1 MRIAFF
7 LGHNADTFLRDILDH
22 LRLRHDVRVIGGY
35 GQSQW
40 AGPEETAEALAWAEL
55 AWVEWA
61 AEHLPALSRMPRGCP
76 MVVRLHSFEAFTAY
90 LAQTAWENVDLLM
103 VVAEHIRAELVA
115 RVPDVTRRT
124 RVEIL
129 PNGLDLSRFPLKRS
143 FEPTYRCAFV
153 ASLRHTKCPPLLL
166 QCFAAMAK
174 AEPRLTLH
182 LAGELFG
189 NELERGELD
198 TYLRHMTQIL
208 GLENRVFF
216 HGRVADVN
224 GFLEDKDTLLS
235 TSLRESFGYNIA
247 EAMAKGIRPLIHHFP
262 AAEQV
267 FPREWLFATV
277 DECAALSRKPANP
290 AAQRDFVEQRYSL
303 ERHLAHLAEL
313 LAPLAPG
320 ILEPQAQIRK
330 PGFPGTAAYW
340 QARYHAGRT
349 SGAGSYGR
357 LAAFK
362 ADTLNA
368 FVAEHGIRS
377 VVELGCGDGSQ
388 LALAEYPDYT
398 GLDIAPA
405 AVEQC
410 RQRFADDPSKRFLA
424 YDPQAFR
431 PDSGPRAELALSLDV
446 IYHLVEDALFEAYMD
461 HLFGMATRF
470 VAIYSSDRDEPGAP
484 HVRHWKFTTWIE
496 RNRPEWKL
504 LTAVPNPYPY
514 DPAEPDDTSH
524 SAFYFFTRK

>member
-7 LGHNADTFLRDILDH
+7 LGRNADTFLRDILD
-22 LRLRHDVRVIGGY
+22 RLRPWHDVRVIGGY

-40 AGPEETAEALAWAEL
+40 ASPEETAEALAWAEL

-61 AEHLPALSRMPRGCP
+61 AEHLPALSRMPRACP
-76 MVVRLHSFEAFTAY
+76 MVARLHSFEAFTAHP
-90 LAQTAWENVDLLM
+90 AQTAWENVDLLM
-103 VVAEHIRAELVA
+103 VVAGHIRAELAA
-115 RVPDVTRRT
+115 RVPDVARRT

-143 FEPTYRCAFV
+143 FGPTHRCAFV
-153 ASLRHTKCPPLLL
+153 ASLRHAKCPPLLL

-198 TYLRHMTQIL
+198 TYLRHMTQVL

-224 GFLEDKDTLLS
+224 AFLEDKDTLLS

-247 EAMAKGIRPLIHHFP
+247 EAMAKGVRPLIHHFP
-262 AAEQV
+262 GAEEV

-277 DECAALSRKPANP
+277 EECAALSRKPANP
-290 AAQRDFVEQRYSL
+290 ASLRDFVERRYSL
-303 ERHLAHLAEL
+303 ERHLGRLAEL

-320 ILEPQAQIRK
+320 MLDPPAQT
-330 PGFPGTAAYW
+330 PGQGFPGTAAYW
-340 QARYHAGRT
+340 QARYQAGRT

-357 LAAFK
+357 LSAFK
-362 ADTLNA
+362 AETLNA
-368 FVAEHGIRS
+368 FVAGHDVRS
-377 VVELGCGDGSQ
+377 VVELGCGDGGQ
-388 LALAEYPDYT
+388 LALADYPDYT

-405 AVEQC
+405 AVELC
-410 RQRFADDPSKRFLA
+410 RQRFSADPRKRFLV
-424 YDPQAFR
+424 YDPRTFG
-431 PDSGPRAELALSLDV
+431 PDKGPRAELALSLDV
-446 IYHLVEDALFEAYMD
+446 IYHLVEDALFETHMD
-461 HLFGMATRF
+461 HLFGLATRY
-470 VAIYSSDRDEPGAP
+470 VAIYSSNRDEPGAP
-484 HVRHWKFTTWIE
+484 HVRHRRFTPWVA
-496 RNRPEWKL
+496 RNRPDWTL
-504 LTAVPNPYPY
+504 LAVVPNRHPY
-514 DPAEPDDTSH
+514 DPADPDDTSH
-524 SAFYFFTRK
+524 SEFHFYARK